1 MNVFIK
7 EVEELRQV
15 RNELKASNEMQK
27 HGNYYLYSHKRKDHI
42 FEKGKINY
50 RRYNICATE

>member
-1 MNVFIK
+1 MNVLKNIFIK

-27 HGNYYLYSHKRKDHI
+27 HGKGYLCI
-42 FEKGKINY
+42 FS
-50 RRYNICATE
+50 

>member
-27 HGNYYLYSHKRKDHI
+27 HGNDYLQ
-42 FEKGKINY
+42 
-50 RRYNICATE
+50 